1 MKEFLK
7 SRSMKI
13 FMITIFVV
21 IVLAVFTNSIENNFV
36 SSTINGVT
44 YPLSKVSA
52 AATNDDDRSI
62 DEIKAENEKLKKENA
77 ELRSQLV
84 NYYDVLTENSRLWK
98 FYDLKKENPQYSL
111 VPCTVLRRDSNDDF
125 YSFTIDKGTTSDIS
139 VNDPVVSE
147 NGLVGWVSEVDLSTC
162 KVVTVL
168 SPQTSVGAID
178 NRTSDTGIVS
188 GSAKYCDDNL
198 TTMSKLSAD
207 HKVKKGD
214 IITSTGISGLYPKG
228 LIIGEVVDICYDTYN
243 TSYYAVI
250 NPYDNIKEITEL
262 AIITDYTGQGEV
274 LINEKSGKKK

>member
-250 NPYDNIKEITEL
+250 KPYDNIKEITEL

>member
-198 TTMSKLSAD
+198 TTMSKS
-207 HKVKKGD
+207 
-214 IITSTGISGLYPKG
+214 
-228 LIIGEVVDICYDTYN
+228 
-243 TSYYAVI
+243 
-250 NPYDNIKEITEL
+250 
-262 AIITDYTGQGEV
+262 
-274 LINEKSGKKK
+274 